1 MKEFLPTYVPRISV
15 NFYHEK
21 KEEFHI
27 LLHRKNPLWAVV
39 NDRGFEI
46 IKHCNG
52 TNSLKDI
59 ERIIASK
66 YRISSENIC
75 NDIIH
80 YLNKLK
86 RSFSAKGEELYEQ
99 ATDIKSLFLHITNGC
114 NLKCKHCYSFDNK
127 KTTGN
132 LKKKEIIKL
141 IDEFRELGGKKLT
154 ISGGEPLLRKDI
166 LSILKYASHS
176 LEVMLLTNGTLI
188 NEKIAN
194 FLSENRISVQVSLDG
209 SEAMVNDK
217 IRGNGSFNATMKGIS
232 LLKQYG
238 LKDKLIIC
246 TTITNHNIE
255 DIPKLIKLVK
265 ELEIPVLRFLPLHRV
280 GSALRNWNKVNGDIS
295 ADDYIR
301 LYRFLFSQ
309 RNENIKIT
317 SGLNG
322 LVLRMRNNRTWCP
335 IGRTAA
341 ITSNGD
347 IYPCA
352 LLMEDKFYLGNIRKD
367 SLSEV
372 RNSTRFKSIIEISLS
387 RREKIEKCKNC
398 SWKNLC
404 QAGCPGI
411 SLMSKGTI
419 WATDDFCDLRR
430 ELYKEIIFNISAK
443 KYGEKALPA
452 WQEC

>member
-1 MKEFLPTYVPRISV
+1 MKEFLPTYVPRISG

-166 LSILKYASHS
+166 LSILKY
-176 LEVMLLTNGTLI
+176 
-188 NEKIAN
+188 
-194 FLSENRISVQVSLDG
+194 
-209 SEAMVNDK
+209 
-217 IRGNGSFNATMKGIS
+217 GN
-232 LLKQYG
+232 
-238 LKDKLIIC
+238 
-246 TTITNHNIE
+246 
-255 DIPKLIKLVK
+255 
-265 ELEIPVLRFLPLHRV
+265 
-280 GSALRNWNKVNGDIS
+280 
-295 ADDYIR
+295 
-301 LYRFLFSQ
+301 
-309 RNENIKIT
+309 
-317 SGLNG
+317 
-322 LVLRMRNNRTWCP
+322 
-335 IGRTAA
+335 
-341 ITSNGD
+341 
-347 IYPCA
+347 
-352 LLMEDKFYLGNIRKD
+352 
-367 SLSEV
+367 
-372 RNSTRFKSIIEISLS
+372 
-387 RREKIEKCKNC
+387 
-398 SWKNLC
+398 
-404 QAGCPGI
+404 
-411 SLMSKGTI
+411 
-419 WATDDFCDLRR
+419 
-430 ELYKEIIFNISAK
+430 
-443 KYGEKALPA
+443 
-452 WQEC
+452 